1 MKLNKIIII
10 LISFLIISQKT
21 LAESTVSII
30 YKINQEIIT
39 SIDIEN
45 EEAYLISLNN
55 QLEDLDKKKRYLL
68 AKNSIL
74 REYIKRIEISKYFI
88 LDQKDPIIEKI
99 INDFIIKL
107 NLENR
112 SAFEEHLAN
121 YNLTIDDIKKKI
133 EIETIWNQL
142 IYKKYSNQLKIDEK
156 KFEEK
161 IKNQKNLKT
170 LFSLSEIVFNKSSD
184 QRLDDKVDI
193 INQSITEIGFKNT
206 ANIYSISDSA
216 KFGGDIGWIDKKN
229 LSKNILTALEQ
240 INTNEHTAPIPITNG
255 FLILKLKE
263 IKSEESKINF
273 DEELDKMIRY
283 ETDNQLNTYSKIYY
297 NKIKI
302 NTIINEL

>member
-1 MKLNKIIII
+1 M
-10 LISFLIISQKT
+10 
-21 LAESTVSII
+21 
-30 YKINQEIIT
+30 
-39 SIDIEN
+39 
-45 EEAYLISLNN
+45 
-55 QLEDLDKKKRYLL
+55 
-68 AKNSIL
+68 
-74 REYIKRIEISKYFI
+74 
-88 LDQKDPIIEKI
+88 
-99 INDFIIKL
+99 
-107 NLENR
+107 
-112 SAFEEHLAN
+112 
-121 YNLTIDDIKKKI
+121 
-133 EIETIWNQL
+133 
-142 IYKKYSNQLKIDEK
+142 
-156 KFEEK
+156 
-161 IKNQKNLKT
+161 KT

-263 IKSEESKINF
+263 IKSEKTEIDF
-273 DEELDKMIRY
+273 GEELDKMIRY

>member
-10 LISFLIISQKT
+10 LIVFLIISQKT
-21 LAESTVSII
+21 HAESTISII

-55 QLEDLDKKKRYLL
+55 QLENLDKKKRYLL

-170 LFSLSEIVFNKSSD
+170 LFSLSEIIFNKSSD
-184 QRLDDKVDI
+184 QKLDDKVDI
-193 INQSITEIGFKNT
+193 INQSINEIGFKNT

-229 LSKNILTALEQ
+229 LSKNILTVLEQ

-255 FLILKLKE
+255 FVILKLKE
-263 IKSEESKINF
+263 IKSEESEINF

>member
-170 LFSLSEIVFNKSSD
+170 LFSLSEIIFNKSSD

-229 LSKNILTALEQ
+229 LSKKILTALEQ

>member
-263 IKSEESKINF
+263 IKSEKTEIDF
-273 DEELDKMIRY
+273 GEELDKMIRY

>member
-263 IKSEESKINF
+263 IKSEETEIDF
-273 DEELDKMIRY
+273 GEELDKMIRY

>member
-170 LFSLSEIVFNKSSD
+170 LFSLSEIIFNKSSD

-229 LSKNILTALEQ
+229 LSKKILTALEQ

-263 IKSEESKINF
+263 IKSEKTEIDF
-273 DEELDKMIRY
+273 GEELDKMIRY

>member
-229 LSKNILTALEQ
+229 LSKKILTALEQ

-263 IKSEESKINF
+263 IKSEKTEIDF
-273 DEELDKMIRY
+273 GEELDKMIRY

>member
-283 ETDNQLNTYSKIYY
+283 ETDNQLNT
-297 NKIKI
+297 
-302 NTIINEL
+302 

>member
-88 LDQKDPIIEKI
+88 LDQKDPIIKKI

-170 LFSLSEIVFNKSSD
+170 LFSLSEIIFNKSSD

-229 LSKNILTALEQ
+229 LSKKILTALEQ

>member
-170 LFSLSEIVFNKSSD
+170 LFSLSEIIFNKSSD

>member
-170 LFSLSEIVFNKSSD
+170 LFSLSEIIFNKSSD

-263 IKSEESKINF
+263 IKSEKTEIDF
-273 DEELDKMIRY
+273 GEELDKMIRY

>member
-88 LDQKDPIIEKI
+88 LDQKDPIIKKI

-170 LFSLSEIVFNKSSD
+170 LFSLSEIIFNKSSD

-229 LSKNILTALEQ
+229 LSKKILTALEQ

-263 IKSEESKINF
+263 IKSEKTEIDF
-273 DEELDKMIRY
+273 GEELDKMIRY

>member
-10 LISFLIISQKT
+10 LIVFLIISQKT
-21 LAESTVSII
+21 HAESTISII

-55 QLEDLDKKKRYLL
+55 QLENLDKKKRYLL

-88 LDQKDPIIEKI
+88 LDQKDPIIEKV

-142 IYKKYSNQLKIDEK
+142 IYEKYSNQLKIDEK

-170 LFSLSEIVFNKSSD
+170 LFSLSEIIFNKSGD
-184 QRLDDKVDI
+184 QKLDDKVDI
-193 INQSITEIGFKNT
+193 INQSINEIGFKNT

-229 LSKNILTALEQ
+229 LSKNILIVLEQ
-240 INTNEHTAPIPITNG
+240 INTNEHTTPIPITNG

-263 IKSEESKINF
+263 IKSEESEINF
-273 DEELDKMIRY
+273 DEELNKMIRY
-283 ETDNQLNTYSKIYY
+283 ETDRQLNTYSKIYY

>member
-142 IYKKYSNQLKIDEK
+142 IYKKYSTQVKIDEK
-156 KFEEK
+156 NFEEK
-161 IKNQKNLKT
+161 IKN
-170 LFSLSEIVFNKSSD
+170 
-184 QRLDDKVDI
+184 
-193 INQSITEIGFKNT
+193 
-206 ANIYSISDSA
+206 
-216 KFGGDIGWIDKKN
+216 
-229 LSKNILTALEQ
+229 
-240 INTNEHTAPIPITNG
+240 
-255 FLILKLKE
+255 
-263 IKSEESKINF
+263 
-273 DEELDKMIRY
+273 
-283 ETDNQLNTYSKIYY
+283 
-297 NKIKI
+297 
-302 NTIINEL
+302 

>member
-229 LSKNILTALEQ
+229 LSKKILTALEQ

>member
-55 QLEDLDKKKRYLL
+55 QLEDIDKKKRYLL